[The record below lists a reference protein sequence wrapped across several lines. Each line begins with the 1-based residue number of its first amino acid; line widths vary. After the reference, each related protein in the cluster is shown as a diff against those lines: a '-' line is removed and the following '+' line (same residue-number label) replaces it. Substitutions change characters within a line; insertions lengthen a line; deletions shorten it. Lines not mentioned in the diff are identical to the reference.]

1 VSYCPMPAG
10 GHFLKSLS
18 ALRVW
23 AADQTAAGKQ
33 LAFWGAGYK
42 SIAAIA
48 ELDLAGIACVIDSDP
63 AKEGLFTPVSHL
75 LIRHPDRIDFAAIDA
90 IILVAAAYRDEI
102 LRQIR
107 ESIRFTGPVVA
118 CADRLEWL

>member
-1 VSYCPMPAG
+1 LTGQACA
-10 GHFLKSLS
+10 
-18 ALRVW
+18 W
-23 AADQTAAGKQ
+23 AAAPTG
-33 LAFWGAGYK
+33 

-63 AKEGLFTPVSHL
+63 AKSGMFTPVSHL
-75 LIRHPDRIDFAAIDA
+75 PIRHPDIVDFAAIDA

-107 ESIRFTGPVVA
+107 ESIRFSGPVVA
-118 CADRLEWL
+118 CAERMESL